1 VSIAN
6 SWYEISDDGAPAG
19 AIQWAF
25 LLSFLPPLQGSLIR
39 SSPPRAYA
47 GLLSFRPF
55 GPKYQKYAALSVSA
69 AQGLKIKTGSYFI
82 LYTGVFP
89 LETWSISLYASETPA
104 LRPRPSK
111 TRHIYINRFPLLPVR

>member
-6 SWYEISDDGAPAG
+6 PWYEISDDGAPAG

-55 GPKYQKYAALSVSA
+55 GPKYQKYAALAETA
-69 AQGLKIKTGSYFI
+69 ALPAKLPAIRICFAADIHRIFQAFEEAQQPWLTRN
-82 LYTGVFP
+82 TA
-89 LETWSISLYASETPA
+89 SI
-104 LRPRPSK
+104 
-111 TRHIYINRFPLLPVR
+111 LLPISTEYRMH